1 MIKLFGSV
9 TTGLAIISLSSFA
22 YADFYNFET
31 GTSPAE
37 ITGGA
42 VTTTGGYSAHGFGD
56 YFNWSGGSAITLNLS
71 SLGSHTTLDLEFD
84 LAVIDSWD
92 GNTWYGSTGYI
103 APDYFNVT
111 LDGNSVFQE
120 TFDNFTTTDQ
130 SYTGPS
136 FTSGSNIYNSHWN
149 DSAYH
154 ISLTGLTHSADSLTI
169 AWFAD
174 GDGWQGGNDESFA
187 VDNINVNTNNSPV
200 PEPATMLLFG
210 TGLVGIAGLRSR
222 KKK

>member
-1 MIKLFGSV
+1 MKKLFCSV

-22 YADFYNFET
+22 YADFYDFEA
-31 GTSPAE
+31 GSAPAE
-37 ITGGA
+37 ITGGT
-42 VTTTGGYSAHGFGD
+42 VTTTGGYSAHGFGT
-56 YFNWSGGSAITLNLS
+56 YFNWSGGNAITLNLS

-84 LAVIDSWD
+84 LAIIDSWD
-92 GNTWYGSTGYI
+92 GSVTSV

-130 SYTGPS
+130 SYTGSPI
-136 FTSGSNIYNSHWN
+136 TYGSNIYKSGWN

-169 AWFAD
+169 AWFAN
-174 GDGWQGGNDESFA
+174 GGGWQGGNDESFA
-187 VDNINVNTNNSPV
+187 VDNINVNTNNTPV

-210 TGLVGIAGLRSR
+210 TGLAGIAGLRSR
-222 KKK
+222 RKK

>member
-1 MIKLFGSV
+1 M

-22 YADFYNFET
+22 YADFYDFES
-31 GTSPAE
+31 GSAPAE
-37 ITGGA
+37 ITGGT
-42 VTTTGGYSAHGFGD
+42 VTTNGGYSAHGFGD

-84 LAVIDSWD
+84 LAIIDSWD
-92 GNTWYGSTGYI
+92 GNDGGSYYD
-103 APDYFNVT
+103 PDYFNVT
-111 LDGNSVFQE
+111 LDGDTIFRE
-120 TFDNFTTTDQ
+120 TFSQFNSSDQ
-130 SYTGPS
+130 SYTGSP
-136 FTSGSNIYNSHWN
+136 FTSGSNIYKSRWN

-169 AWFAD
+169 AWFAN
-174 GDGWQGGNDESFA
+174 GGGWQGGNDESFA
-187 VDNINVNTNNSPV
+187 IDNINVNTNNTPV

-210 TGLVGIAGLRSR
+210 TGLAGIAGLRAR